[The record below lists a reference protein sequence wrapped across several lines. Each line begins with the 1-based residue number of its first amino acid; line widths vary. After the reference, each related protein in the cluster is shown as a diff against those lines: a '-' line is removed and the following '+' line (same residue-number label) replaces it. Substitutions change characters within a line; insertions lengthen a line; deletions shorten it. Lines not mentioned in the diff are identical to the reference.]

1 MTGKKSNVDI
11 MPDEHGNKIRVS
23 TNNPEFGYIRLQ
35 QNATTIGTNNWLK
48 TQNRSTLVHGKV
60 EELEQSFSNM
70 DSIPGQLVIREQIIA
85 FDTNDSDRDLKMAGE
100 TGVICKAVDTETGE
114 IVPIYRKTFFDPTMN
129 MTDVLVPHVNSD
141 EIREANGF
149 EAKEVKE
156 VSETKSTRR
165 NKKEETPVEEVVE
178 EPQEVEVEETDDDSF
193 EL

>member
-23 TNNPEFGYIRLQ
+23 TNNPEFGYIRLN
-35 QNATTIGTNNWLK
+35 QNTTTIGTNNWLK
-48 TQNRSTLVHGKV
+48 SQNRSTLVHGKV